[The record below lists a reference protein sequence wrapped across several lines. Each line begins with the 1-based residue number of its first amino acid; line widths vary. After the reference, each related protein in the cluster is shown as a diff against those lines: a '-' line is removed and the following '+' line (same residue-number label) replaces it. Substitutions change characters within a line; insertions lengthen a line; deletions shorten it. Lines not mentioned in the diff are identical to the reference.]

1 MLTVNVRSRDLAPR
15 RSSKDATIASGTTGA
30 HPKKVS
36 HMLDGPG
43 GRDTGI
49 VMVTSSRI
57 IEICGINS
65 RAINEVY
72 HL

>member
-1 MLTVNVRSRDLAPR
+1 MLTVNVRLRVTAPR
-15 RSSKDATIASGTTGA
+15 RSSIDATIVNGTTGD
-30 HPKKVS
+30 HPKKAS